1 MKRPSKNFDKLLRK
15 LEQEIPD
22 SSWSADLE
30 AGSDFKEGDA
40 RCSVRVFERYSMIG
54 GNRLSLTLTLFQN
67 GDSPIRLPA
76 ITAGGSQAVFF
87 KVNTLGEESF
97 LNDVKDLLEEFWRSK
112 MFFGWFDAIFSFIFP
127 ILFLLFPILFLLFI
141 GMFFFALISN
151 LRTWNKNNHSPRL
164 TVPATVVA
172 KRTDVSHSSSANA
185 GDMSGAHGYDTSTF
199 TSYYVTFQ
207 VESGDRMEFEV
218 DGSDYG
224 LLMQGD
230 IGKLSFQGTRY
241 LGFERS

>member
-1 MKRPSKNFDKLLRK
+1 
-15 LEQEIPD
+15 
-22 SSWSADLE
+22 
-30 AGSDFKEGDA
+30 
-40 RCSVRVFERYSMIG
+40 MIG

-164 TVPATVVA
+164 SVPAAVVA
-172 KRTDVSHSSSANA
+172 KRTDISHSDAANA
-185 GDMSGAHGYDTSTF
+185 GDLSGAHGYRTSTY

-224 LLMQGD
+224 LLVQGD